1 MKSNPGKILLVA
13 VLAMLS
19 AACIGRVRAPIVELT
34 GIRFGGI
41 GLRGAT
47 LIAQLN
53 IDNPNDFTIEAD
65 SITYEFEASSPG
77 ATENW
82 TPVTKGTNTE
92 RIRIDEERKTA
103 VEVPIEL
110 SYSGLSGPVRSI
122 MDKGT
127 FNYRVRGQVFL
138 REPLRRTVPF
148 SEKGNLSFVGAR

>member
-1 MKSNPGKILLVA
+1 MKSKANKILLVGLLG
-13 VLAMLS
+13 VLA

-47 LIAQLN
+47 LIAQLD
-53 IDNPNDFTIEAD
+53 IDNPNDFSIETD
-65 SITYEFEASSPG
+65 SITYEFEASNPSE
-77 ATENW
+77 TENW
-82 TPVTKGTNTE
+82 TPVTKGTNTQ

-110 SYSGLSGPVRSI
+110 SYSGLTGPVRSI

-127 FNYRVRGQVFL
+127 FNYRVRGKVFL
-138 REPLRRTVPF
+138 REPLRRTLPF
-148 SEKGNLSFVGAR
+148 SEKGNLSLVGAR